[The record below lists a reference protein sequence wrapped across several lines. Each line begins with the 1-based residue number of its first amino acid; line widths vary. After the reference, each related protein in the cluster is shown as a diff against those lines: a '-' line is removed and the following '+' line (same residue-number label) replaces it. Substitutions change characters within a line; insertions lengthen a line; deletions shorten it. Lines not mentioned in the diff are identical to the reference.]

1 MTEQQRLNM
10 LEKPKGKVDV
20 VLDTD
25 AYNEVDDQFAIA
37 YMIKAKEKLNPV
49 AIYAAPFFNQ
59 NSESPEDGMLKSYD
73 EIIRV
78 ARMAGWDHPEK
89 VYHGSRTYLPDENTP
104 VMSPAAEDLAR
115 RAMNYTSEKPLY
127 VAAIGAITN
136 IASALLINPEIRE
149 RIVVI
154 WLGCNGLH
162 WDNNWEFNLRQ
173 DIPAGRVLLSSG
185 VPVVL
190 IPANGVNSMFHTNE
204 HELRYWLVDKN
215 PLCDYLARR
224 MIATANEYAKGKP
237 WSRVIWDVAPISWL
251 MDEEG
256 RYMLDRI
263 IPAPLPAPDSH
274 WTYDET
280 RHSIRYVYGVYRDYL
295 MEKLFTHLLRE

>member
-10 LEKPKGKVDV
+10 LEKPKGMVDL

-25 AYNEVDDQFAIA
+25 AYNEIDDQFAIA
-37 YMIKAKEKLNPV
+37 YMLKAGEKINPV

-73 EIIRV
+73 EIIKVTRL
-78 ARMAGWDHPEK
+78 AGWDHPEK

-154 WLGCNGLH
+154 WLGGHALH
-162 WDNNWEFNLRQ
+162 WHNTLEFNMRQ
-173 DIPAGRVLLSSG
+173 DIPAARVVLGCG

-190 IPANGVNSMFHTNE
+190 LPCQGVVNCFTTTE
-204 HELRYWLVDKN
+204 PELNYWLVGKN
-215 PLCDYLARR
+215 PLADYLARNT
-224 MIATANEYAKGKP
+224 IATAHRYAKGKP
-237 WSRVIWDVAPISWL
+237 WCRTIWDVTTIGWL
-251 MDEEG
+251 LEG
-256 RYMLDRI
+256 EKTWMESRL
-263 IPAPLPAPDSH
+263 IPSPLPTMEGQWDLDPS
-274 WTYDET
+274 
-280 RHSIRYVYGVYRDYL
+280 RHLIRYVYGMYRDGL
-295 MEKLFTHLLRE
+295 WEDVFTRLTK